1 MWPYIL
7 ICHNLHSFSFFARA
21 PSRLGKILR
30 ILDNIPALTHT
41 DTVAKK
47 EKKWDTLP
55 ARRSVDI
62 NTHTSVCT
70 WTLTHAHRC
79 YNHTHTHIYIY
90 VYTFMQT
97 YTTHLENWLLSLL
110 SGDTCYLFCAHP
122 TTKTSM
128 TCFLRFIFTQK
139 KPVKFLK
146 RPQQMPNVIVCLDEV
161 VWLVSGAS
169 LW

>member
-1 MWPYIL
+1 MRYSPCATKCRHKHTYKRMHL
-7 ICHNLHSFSFFARA
+7 NSHART
-21 PSRLGKILR
+21 PMLQ
-30 ILDNIPALTHT
+30 P
-41 DTVAKK
+41 
-47 EKKWDTLP
+47 
-55 ARRSVDI
+55 
-62 NTHTSVCT
+62 
-70 WTLTHAHRC
+70 
-79 YNHTHTHIYIY
+79 HTHIYIYIY